1 MTRSVV
7 LGGAGFLGS
16 HLCDFLIEKGHD
28 VVVVDDLTSGRLEN
42 IEQIINQNHAQF
54 IHQNICRPLSI
65 DGNVDFVFNLA
76 SPASPPRYAKL
87 QRHTL
92 LTGSIGTMNG
102 LELASEKGA
111 RFIQA
116 STSEIYGNPI
126 EHPQKETYWG
136 NVNPIGPRSCYD
148 ESKRF
153 SEALCLAYA
162 HESKVDVGIARIFN
176 TYGPRLN
183 PIDGRVISN
192 MISQALANEALTIYG
207 DGNQTRSFCYVSDLI
222 RGLFSLAESSQLGP
236 FNLGNPQEI
245 TINQLALTI
254 LELTDSRSIIQYLEL
269 PIDDPTRRCPDIFR
283 AQQIL
288 GWNPE
293 VDLTKGLRQVIEALI

>member
-1 MTRSVV
+1 MTRSVI

-16 HLCDFLIEKGHD
+16 HLCDLLVAKGHQ

-42 IEQIINQNHAQF
+42 LRLSIEENRVQF
-54 IHQNICRPLSI
+54 VLQNICQPLNV

-76 SPASPPRYAKL
+76 SPASPPRYMEL

-92 LTGSIGTMNG
+92 LTGSIGTRNG
-102 LELASEKGA
+102 LELAAEKEA

-116 STSEIYGNPI
+116 STSEIYGNPL

-153 SEALCLAYA
+153 SEALCVAYA
-162 HESKVDVGIARIFN
+162 NEWNVDVGIARIFN

-183 PIDGRVISN
+183 PIDGRVVSN
-192 MISQALANEALTIYG
+192 MIRQATANDPLTVYG
-207 DGNQTRSFCYVSDLI
+207 DGSQTRSFCYVSDLV
-222 RGLFSLAESSQLGP
+222 RGLTSLAESNLLGP
-236 FNLGNPQEI
+236 FNLGSPQEI
-245 TINQLALTI
+245 TINELVTRI
-254 LELTDSRSIIQYLEL
+254 LELTKSKSVVQYLEL
-269 PIDDPTRRCPDIFR
+269 PEDDPIRRCPDITL
-283 AQQIL
+283 AQQIF

-293 VDLTKGLRQVIEALI
+293 VGLEEGLAYVISECI